1 MKTVIFTKDL
11 KVFIIQLDIYSMNLL
26 EKIIRH

>member
-1 MKTVIFTKDL
+1 MKKVIFTKDL
-11 KVFIIQLDIYSMNLL
+11 KVLIIQLEIYSMNLL